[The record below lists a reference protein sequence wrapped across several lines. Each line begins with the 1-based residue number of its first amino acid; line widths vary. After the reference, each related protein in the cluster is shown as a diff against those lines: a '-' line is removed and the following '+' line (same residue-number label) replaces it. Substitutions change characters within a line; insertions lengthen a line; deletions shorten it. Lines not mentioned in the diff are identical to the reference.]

1 MGDVIQFGSSGISI
15 EDFNNELKNPDAFE
29 RVATSIASICGF
41 DSYTLNIDEIST
53 RIRFNSPENDV
64 LSHVRGEFN
73 KLLVS
78 VPASFPS
85 ELVDDFGVEPQT
97 ALELAT
103 DFSLAY
109 GQYCYAKKKWGYK
122 PSSFVTSQVD
132 EVWNSRYL
140 GVESRAFVPPYR
152 FAGTVALQSAKV
164 FKLPNNNLR
173 NQPPHI
179 AGIINP
185 LTRTEART
193 LHGLLRA

>member
-1 MGDVIQFGSSGISI
+1 MGDVIQFGNPGISI
-15 EDFNNELKNPDAFE
+15 EDFSNELKNPVAFE
-29 RVATSIASICGF
+29 RVATSIASFCGF
-41 DSYTLNIDEIST
+41 DSYNLNIDEITT

-85 ELVDDFGVEPQT
+85 ELVDDFGLEPQT

-109 GQYCYAKKKWGYK
+109 GQYCYTKKKWGYK
-122 PSSFVTSQVD
+122 PSSFASTQVD
-132 EVWNSRYL
+132 EVWDDRYL
-140 GVESRAFVPPYR
+140 GIETRAFVPPYR
-152 FAGTVALQSAKV
+152 FAGTVALQSSRV
-164 FKLPNNNLR
+164 FKISACELR

-179 AGIINP
+179 AGILNP
-185 LTRTEART
+185 LTRSEART